1 MNTQNTQIKKLN
13 LAVFNTQPPHLY
25 FGGVERRI
33 VETTKRLRNEVNTTV
48 YSGTKNGFRKP
59 ISVKGVNF
67 VPCFSTDT
75 IFPVDN
81 WFFNKSIAGALNAIK
96 ADVYEAHAVSGYG
109 FSKALRE
116 KSIRKPFV
124 QTVHGVLADE
134 YAHSF
139 QGASLTLRAKL
150 ANLIMWRLSK
160 LEEESAKNATLIVT
174 VSKYSSEKIVKLYD
188 VNRAKIRIV
197 PNCVDTHRFE
207 PSEGCKRIK
216 RQIGIDNKPSVL
228 FVGRLI
234 PRKGLPFLIEAAKY
248 VVKEFSETKFV
259 IVGNG
264 PMKNNLVAYLEKLK
278 LAGNFV
284 FLGDVNEAVLPALYN
299 CADVFALP
307 SIQEGQGIA
316 LLEAQATAKPV
327 VAFDVG
333 GVHEAIIDN
342 ETGFLTKPDSHKL
355 AEAIMKLLANVSLRE
370 KMGSKG
376 REFVSGNFSW
386 DVCAERMMQVYREA
400 LALVA

>member
-1 MNTQNTQIKKLN
+1 MKKLN

-33 VETTKRLRNEVNTTV
+33 VETTKRLRSEVNTTV
-48 YSGTKNGFRKP
+48 YSGTKAGFRKP
-59 ISVKGVNF
+59 TSVNGVNF
-67 VPCFSTDT
+67 VPYFSTDAL
-75 IFPVDN
+75 FPVDN
-81 WFFNKSIAGALNAIK
+81 WFFNRSIAGAVDAIK
-96 ADVYEAHAVSGYG
+96 ADVYEAHTVSGYG
-109 FSKALRE
+109 FLKALRE
-116 KSIRKPFV
+116 KGIKKPFV

-134 YAHSF
+134 YVQSF

-174 VSKYSSEKIVKLYD
+174 VSKYSSKKMIKFYD
-188 VNRAKIRIV
+188 VNEAKIRVV
-197 PNCVDTHRFE
+197 PNCVDTQRFK
-207 PSEGCKRIK
+207 PSKGCEKLK
-216 RQIGIDNKPSVL
+216 RQIGIDNKLCVL

-234 PRKGLPFLIEAAKY
+234 PRKGLPFLIEAAKH
-248 VVKEFSETKFV
+248 VVKEFSETKFMV
-259 IVGNG
+259 VGNG
-264 PMKNNLVAYLEKLK
+264 PLKNNLMAHLEKMK
-278 LAGNFV
+278 LSDKFV

-333 GVHEAIIDN
+333 GVREAFLDK
-342 ETGFLTKPDSHKL
+342 ETGFLMKPDSREL
-355 AEAIMKLLANVSLRE
+355 AEAIIKLLANWSLRE

-376 REFVSGNFSW
+376 REFVSRNFSW
-386 DVCAERMMQVYREA
+386 DVCAQKMMQVYREA
-400 LALVA
+400 LASVA